1 MRLQDEIKEFNE
13 KALANIPPETIKVM
27 TKATEE
33 LAGSGIVN
41 QALGKGDTMPPF
53 SLPDAAGKNISS
65 EELLA
70 KGPLVINFYRGS
82 W

>member
-1 MRLQDEIKEFNE
+1 MTLKDEIKKFNE
-13 KALANIPPETIKVM
+13 QISSDITPETKKIM
-27 TKATEE
+27 TKAAEE

-41 QALGKGDTMPPF
+41 RSLAEGDMMPPF
-53 SLPDAAGKNISS
+53 SLPDSTGKMVSS

>member
-1 MRLQDEIKEFNE
+1 MNLIDEIKQFNE
-13 KALANIPPETIKVM
+13 KIMPSIPPETMKVM
-27 TKATEE
+27 TRATEE

-41 QALGKGDTMPPF
+41 RALGKGDMLPPF
-53 SLPDAAGKNISS
+53 SLPDAAGKTVSS